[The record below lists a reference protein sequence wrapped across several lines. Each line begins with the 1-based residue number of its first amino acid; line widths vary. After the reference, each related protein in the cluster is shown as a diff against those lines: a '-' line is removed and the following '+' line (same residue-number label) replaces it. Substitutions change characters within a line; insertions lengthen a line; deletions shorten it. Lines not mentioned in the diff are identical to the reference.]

1 MDTVRDMIAAQRAE
15 LAEVLAGLPEPGWD
29 EPTLC
34 AGWRVREVVAH
45 ITMPFRYG
53 RGRFALELAKSRGRF
68 NEMADRTA
76 RQDAAVLSPMDLTE
90 AVRSNTGHPWKPP
103 GGGYAG
109 ALAHDLIHGLDIT
122 VPLGLARLVTEER
135 LRPVLPGSL
144 DDRSVKFFGTDLD
157 GIELRATDMD
167 WSLGSGVPLEG
178 AASDL
183 LLVLCGRTLPAGRLS
198 GEPSA
203 RFTRPKRARGLP
215 LPGLR

>member
-1 MDTVRDMIAAQRAE
+1 MDTIRDMIAAQRAE
-15 LAEVLAGLPEPGWD
+15 LAEVLAGLPEPAWD

-68 NEMADRTA
+68 NEMADRLA
-76 RQDAAVLSPMDLTE
+76 RQDAAVLSSAELAE
-90 AVRSNTGHPWKPP
+90 AVQSNIGHPWQPP
-103 GGGYAG
+103 GGGATG

-122 VPLGLARLVTEER
+122 VPLGLAVRPVPEER

-144 DDRSVKFFGTDLD
+144 DDRSVKFFGVQLD
-157 GIELRATDMD
+157 GIELRAQDMD
-167 WSLGSGVPLEG
+167 WTLGSGVPLAG
-178 AASDL
+178 SAADL
-183 LLVLCGRTLPAGRLS
+183 LLVLCGRTLPPGRLS

-203 RFTRPKRARGLP
+203 RFTRH
-215 LPGLR
+215 

>member
-1 MDTVRDMIAAQRAE
+1 MDTIKDMIAAQRAE

-68 NEMADRTA
+68 NEMADRLA
-76 RQDAAVLSPMDLTE
+76 RQDASLLSPADLTA
-90 AVRSNTGHPWKPP
+90 AVRSNIGHPWKPP
-103 GGGYAG
+103 GGGATG

-122 VPLGLARLVTEER
+122 VPLGLAGKVPEER
-135 LRPVLPGSL
+135 LRPVLPDSL
-144 DDRSVKFFGTDLD
+144 ADRSVKFFGTDLD

-167 WSLGSGVPLEG
+167 WGLGSGTPLEG

-183 LLVLCGRTLPAGRLS
+183 LLVLCGRTLPPGRLS
-198 GEPSA
+198 GEPAA
-203 RFTRPKRARGLP
+203 RFTRH
-215 LPGLR
+215 